1 MRDYIKTNYHV
12 HSDFC
17 DGRGAPEEYVRAAI
31 DCGIQSMGFSSHA
44 PMASDPDSSW
54 LMHMDRVEDYRNTVL
69 GLKAKYADQIQIYLG
84 MECDY
89 MGVPSVNHRQEY
101 GLEYTIG
108 SVHSLLDKEEG
119 RYYSIDGSVDAFA
132 EAINNMG
139 PKRLVKEFYEQC
151 IGMVD
156 AIKPD
161 MAGHLDLVRR
171 NNFDK
176 AFFDWDEDWYKPL
189 VMPYIE
195 KLAESGTIVEMNVS
209 KVRPGVEQYPSDD
222 LLRECFIRKIPMT
235 VNSDSHVPTSIDYM
249 HDFGIQKMISVG
261 YKSAMA
267 IIDGKWEEIA
277 LV

>member
-1 MRDYIKTNYHV
+1 
-12 HSDFC
+12 
-17 DGRGAPEEYVRAAI
+17 
-31 DCGIQSMGFSSHA
+31 MGFSSHA

-89 MGVPSVNHRQEY
+89 MGVPPVNHRQEY

-119 RYYSIDGSVDAFA
+119 RYYSIDGSVAAFA

-139 PKRLVKEFYEQC
+139 PKRLVKAFYEQS
-151 IGMVD
+151 IDMID

-161 MAGHLDLVRR
+161 MAGHMDLCRR

-176 AFFDWDEDWYKPL
+176 AFFDWDEAWYKPL

-222 LLRECFIRKIPMT
+222 LLKECFIRKIPMT